1 MVLIILKDINQDIH
15 GQNQVE
21 NWEQMFFQY
30 QISHSKVTRLFFAW
44 ETTVSFDLSQK
55 GGSTLLG

>member
-21 NWEQMFFQY
+21 NWEQTFLQY
-30 QISHSKVTRLFFAW
+30 QISHSEVTSLFFAW
-44 ETTVSFDLSQK
+44 ESTVSFDLSPME
-55 GGSTLLG
+55 GALP